1 MNVKAV
7 GLFSGGLDSILAVK
21 LMQLQGIEVDVL
33 QFRLGFEPL
42 RLRRLT
48 KHQSREVTK
57 VESEE
62 SLGVAIQQPD
72 VREEFLDLLF
82 HPRHG
87 YGSEMN
93 PCIDCKIF
101 ILRKAKAYMQAHGA
115 QFVFTGE
122 VMGQRPMS
130 QHRQTLLQTERRS
143 ELQGYLLRPLS
154 AKLLAPTIPEQEG
167 WVNRDQLLDISGRG
181 RKVQMEWAERYGL
194 PYPQPAGG
202 CLLTDHGFSARLRE
216 LMAHTPIDRIRVEE
230 IDLLKVG
237 RHFRLTDAVK
247 VIVGRHHVDNAV
259 LETHTTGR
267 WWGEVREYGS
277 PLVLILGDPEA
288 QQWQHIAQI
297 AVSYTKGRHADH
309 ATVDFTRGGER
320 RSVDIAPNL
329 AVIQAEWH
337 IE

>member
-1 MNVKAV
+1 MAVKAV

-21 LMQLQGIEVDVL
+21 LMLLQGIHVDVL

-42 RLRRLT
+42 RLRRVT
-48 KHQSREVTK
+48 RHRKQEVTK
-57 VESEE
+57 DEIEQR
-62 SLGVAIQQPD
+62 LGVTIQQPD
-72 VREEFLDLLF
+72 VRAEFLDLLF

-87 YGSEMN
+87 YGAEMN

-101 ILRKAKAYMQAHGA
+101 ILRKAKEYMQAHGA

-154 AKLLAPTIPEQEG
+154 AKLLDPTLPEQEG
-167 WVNRDQLLDISGRG
+167 WVNREQLLDISGRG
-181 RKVQMEWAERYGL
+181 RKVQMEWAERYEL

-216 LMAHTPIDRIRVEE
+216 LMVHTPIDRITVED

-237 RHFRLTDAVK
+237 RHFRLSDAVK
-247 VIVGRHHVDNAV
+247 VIVGHHQVDNEI

-267 WWGEVREYGS
+267 WWGEVREFGS
-277 PLVLILGDPEA
+277 PLVLILGEPDAE
-288 QQWQHIAQI
+288 QWPQIAQI
-297 AVSYTKGRHADH
+297 AVSYTKGKHADR
-309 ATVDFTRGGER
+309 ATVDFTRGDER
-320 RSVDIAPNL
+320 RSVDVVPNL
-329 AVIQAEWH
+329 AVIQADWH
-337 IE
+337 VG

>member
-1 MNVKAV
+1 MVKAV

-42 RLRRLT
+42 RLRRVAR
-48 KHQSREVTK
+48 HQKQEVRK
-57 VESEE
+57 GDIEQR
-62 SLGVAIQQPD
+62 LGVTIQQPD

-82 HPRHG
+82 HPQHG

-101 ILRKAKAYMQAHGA
+101 ILRKAKEYMQTHDA

-122 VMGQRPMS
+122 VVGQRPMS

-154 AKLLAPTIPEQEG
+154 AKLLEPTIPEQEG
-167 WVNRDQLLDISGRG
+167 WVDREQLLDISGRG
-181 RKVQMEWAERYGL
+181 RKVQMEWAERYDL

-202 CLLTDHGFSARLRE
+202 CLLTDPGFSGRLRE
-216 LMAHTPIDRIRVEE
+216 LMAHTPVEHITIE
-230 IDLLKVG
+230 ALDLLKVG
-237 RHFRLTDAVK
+237 RHFRLADTLK
-247 VIVGRHHVDNAV
+247 VIVGRHQVDNE
-259 LETHTTGR
+259 LLIKHTTGR

-277 PLVLILGDPEA
+277 PLVLILGEPAAE
-288 QQWQHIAQI
+288 QWPQIAQI
-297 AVSYTKGRHADH
+297 AVSYTKGKHADH
-309 ATVDFTRGGER
+309 ATVDFTREEER
-320 RSVDIAPNL
+320 RTVEIAPNL
-329 AVIQAEWH
+329 MTIQPQWSVE
-337 IE
+337 